1 MGGRRDGGGESNQRR
16 ERSGRKTTKPS
27 ETTRENE
34 IGLRR
39 TFDDEPETKESNT
52 ERISFPVSDSE

>member
-1 MGGRRDGGGESNQRR
+1 VEGEMVVVKAIRGERDLGEKQR
-16 ERSGRKTTKPS
+16 SQVKP
-27 ETTRENE
+27 TRENE